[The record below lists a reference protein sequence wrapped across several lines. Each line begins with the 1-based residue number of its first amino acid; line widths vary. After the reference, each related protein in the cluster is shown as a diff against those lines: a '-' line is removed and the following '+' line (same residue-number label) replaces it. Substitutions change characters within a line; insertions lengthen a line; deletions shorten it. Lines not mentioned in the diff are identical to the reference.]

1 MMIRKKEGTI
11 SKMEMEISQR
21 KLVDLYIQ
29 INWQIL
35 TIFIGEIP
43 MAQCTLTSISTS
55 ADVFRYLGEKLNLNQ
70 AWENP

>member
-1 MMIRKKEGTI
+1 MEKRKTNKIDEF
-11 SKMEMEISQR
+11 
-21 KLVDLYIQ
+21 VFQ

-70 AWENP
+70 A